1 MRESEV
7 EWESEESY
15 YQSDDYTVREAGEET
30 EIFTETDGEL
40 LEDQREDETDFPDDE
55 SEHYKTPRPV
65 MRSVGHWA
73 SSLDFRLFYYLV

>member
-1 MRESEV
+1 M
-7 EWESEESY
+7 
-15 YQSDDYTVREAGEET
+15 REAGEET

-65 MRSVGHWA
+65 MRSVGQ
-73 SSLDFRLFYYLV
+73 SRDYSLFCYLVSGVPPPPPT